1 MGLERLTTTPC
12 SVFSSPKQEG
22 KESLS
27 LPIPLPVV
35 PSPLLTTLGCP
46 VGAATVLRLS
56 PTQVHL

>member
-27 LPIPLPVV
+27 LSIPLPVV
-35 PSPLLTTLGCP
+35 PSPLPTALGCP
-46 VGAATVLRLS
+46 MGAANVSGLS